1 LQRKVRE
8 VGGDGKLQEEPWPE
22 GLVRLKG
29 FGIACVNENHAQDQ
43 TANPDDGAPEIEW
56 AGLQQVVLPAS
67 LVMAVHRNRRIKN

>member
-1 LQRKVRE
+1 
-8 VGGDGKLQEEPWPE
+8 
-22 GLVRLKG
+22 LKG

-67 LVMAVHRNRRIKN
+67 LVMAVHGNRRIKKLSWSTDLFKVPR